1 MTTGQKHLKSD
12 SVCPPLEENQL
23 RLYSM
28 RFCPFVRR
36 AKLVLAAKNIP
47 YEEVLI
53 NLNDEPEWYKKKNP
67 SEEVPLLEWIDSNS
81 KETRSIPQSLII
93 CNYLDDLHPEHLL
106 HPTDPYAKAKQQIL
120 TDNFGNVRTPFYQL
134 LWQKDQKHVDE
145 LNQAL
150 AAYEEEL
157 HDTFFGGAKPAMIDY
172 MIWPW
177 FELLPALKN
186 VGFALNADGKLP
198 KLAAWIQAMLADE
211 AVAKT
216 KVSDEIIQKYVN
228 SIQEGHTNYDIE

>member
-120 TDNFGNVRTPFYQL
+120 TDNFGNVNKTLFSYILTSYFSRLF
-134 LWQKDQKHVDE
+134 VGS
-145 LNQAL
+145 N
-150 AAYEEEL
+150 
-157 HDTFFGGAKPAMIDY
+157 TF
-172 MIWPW
+172 
-177 FELLPALKN
+177 LP
-186 VGFALNADGKLP
+186 
-198 KLAAWIQAMLADE
+198 II
-211 AVAKT
+211 VAKRPET
-216 KVSDEIIQKYVN
+216 C
-228 SIQEGHTNYDIE
+228 